1 MHILTHTKFEAS
13 LILNQ
18 NRNSDDCHK
27 VLLQYSQIYLDKKMI
42 AEKNSNSVTFLKHKV
57 IAVEEKDIALKS
69 YNKIMRKNS

>member
-1 MHILTHTKFEAS
+1 MHILTHEKFEAS

-18 NRNSDDCHK
+18 NRNCDDCHK

-69 YNKIMRKNS
+69 HNKIMRKNS

>member
-1 MHILTHTKFEAS
+1 MHMLTHEKFEAS

-27 VLLQYSQIYLDKKMI
+27 ALLQYSQIYLDKKMI

-57 IAVEEKDIALKS
+57 IAVEEKDIA
-69 YNKIMRKNS
+69 

>member
-1 MHILTHTKFEAS
+1 MHILTHAKFEAS

-18 NRNSDDCHK
+18 NRNSDDFHK

-69 YNKIMRKNS
+69 YYKIMRKNS

>member
-1 MHILTHTKFEAS
+1 MHILTHEKFEAS
-13 LILNQ
+13 LILSQ
-18 NRNSDDCHK
+18 NRNSDDCHQ